1 MARIDVKV
9 DIITNDYGWIYELFE
24 WDCIYPKK
32 VMDIIEASAPDEPLD
47 VYINSGG
54 GLVSAG
60 QEIYSTLLSH
70 KQRVNIHIEGLA
82 ASAASIIAMAG
93 PSEIS
98 PVGMVMIHNV
108 SGGAQ
113 GDYHAMEKSAEVL
126 KQYNTA
132 LCTAYCVKTGK
143 KLDDMLKL
151 MDRETWL
158 TAEQA
163 VRMGFVDKIMETK
176 PEQMVASEFGIRLT
190 QADIE
195 RAMDIK
201 AKREAKANEDRSRK
215 ESIMSDLDKYGV

>member
-1 MARIDVKV
+1 
-9 DIITNDYGWIYELFE
+9 
-24 WDCIYPKK
+24 
-32 VMDIIEASAPDEPLD
+32 
-47 VYINSGG
+47 
-54 GLVSAG
+54 
-60 QEIYSTLLSH
+60 
-70 KQRVNIHIEGLA
+70 
-82 ASAASIIAMAG
+82 
-93 PSEIS
+93 
-98 PVGMVMIHNV
+98 MIHNV
-108 SGGAQ
+108 SGGAR

-126 KQYNTA
+126 KQYNAA
-132 LCTAYCVKTGK
+132 LCAAYCAKTGK
-143 KLDDMLKL
+143 KLDAMLAL

-163 VRMGFVDKIMETK
+163 VKMGFVDRIMETK

>member
-1 MARIDVKV
+1 
-9 DIITNDYGWIYELFE
+9 
-24 WDCIYPKK
+24 
-32 VMDIIEASAPDEPLD
+32 
-47 VYINSGG
+47 
-54 GLVSAG
+54 VSAG

-70 KQRVNIHIEGLA
+70 KKRVNIHIEGLA

-93 PSEIS
+93 TSEIS

-113 GDYHAMEKSAEVL
+113 GDYHVMKKSAEVL
-126 KQYNTA
+126 KQYNAA
-132 LCTAYCVKTGK
+132 LCAAYCAKTGK
-143 KLDDMLKL
+143 KLDAMLTL

-158 TAEQA
+158 TADQA
-163 VRMGFVDKIMETK
+163 VKMGFVDRIMETK
-176 PEQMVASEFGIRLT
+176 TEQMVASEFGIRLT

>member
-1 MARIDVKV
+1 MARIDVKG

-32 VMDIIEASAPDEPLD
+32 VMDIIEASASDEPLD

-70 KQRVNIHIEGLA
+70 KKRVNIHIEGLA

-93 PSEIS
+93 TSEIS

-108 SGGAQ
+108 SGGAH

-132 LCTAYCVKTGK
+132 LCTAYCAKTGK